1 MGVFSVPVDVSDL
14 EGRDFR
20 RVEAWADTG
29 SFYSSLPRP
38 VLEALGVVPHKSEA
52 FMMAGGRIAHRAI
65 GRMWLRVDGR
75 AEITLVIFGENDSP
89 PVLGAYT
96 LEGLALAVDPLN
108 QRLVPLPW
116 LLRAEC
122 APA

>member
-1 MGVFSVPVDVSDL
+1 MSAISRGETS
-14 EGRDFR
+14 GAWR
-20 RVEAWADTG
+20 RG
-29 SFYSSLPRP
+29 P
-38 VLEALGVVPHKSEA
+38 
-52 FMMAGGRIAHRAI
+52 
-65 GRMWLRVDGR
+65 
-75 AEITLVIFGENDSP
+75 IFGEDDSP

>member
-14 EGRDFR
+14 EGRDFQ
-20 RVEAWADTG
+20 RVDAWADTG

-38 VLEALGVVPHKSEA
+38 FLESLGVLPHKSEA
-52 FMMAGGRIAHRAI
+52 FMMADGRIAHREI
-65 GRMWLRVDGR
+65 GRTWMRAEGR
-75 AEITLVIFGENDSP
+75 AEITLVIFGEPDSP

-96 LEGLALAVDPLN
+96 LEGLALAVDPLH

-116 LLRAEC
+116 LLRADC
-122 APA
+122 VPA